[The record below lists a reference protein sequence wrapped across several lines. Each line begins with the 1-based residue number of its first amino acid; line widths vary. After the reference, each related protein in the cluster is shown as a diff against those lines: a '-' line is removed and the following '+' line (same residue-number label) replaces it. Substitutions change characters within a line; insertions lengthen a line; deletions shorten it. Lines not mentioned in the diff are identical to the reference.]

1 MTSTF
6 IVSQTKLWKRKNRMR
21 SLFIMFI
28 FIAFS
33 NSYSQTDS
41 TEVTASEVT
50 DSLASFSVNLLSLPD
65 NAEVYNDTV
74 LIGATP
80 VLNYQMK
87 EGNYKLK
94 FVNPGSGKFWQNSNQ
109 IIDLHLKA
117 DTTISAAFRY
127 FYYFDSDPF
136 NASVISNDTLLGLTP
151 LRLLNE
157 YKITGNIIFRK
168 ENYQDL
174 VFNISDYD
182 FGTGLKVNMRS
193 KGKIRTNDEVY
204 KDKGTQFNTSR
215 NLPVI
220 SGLGAVSIAA
230 GFFTYNFKKKGNS
243 AYDEYLL
250 TGSQEK
256 LDESKENDTYFV
268 ISLVLMQA
276 ALGGLIYFLF
286 FD

>member
-1 MTSTF
+1 
-6 IVSQTKLWKRKNRMR
+6 
-21 SLFIMFI
+21 
-28 FIAFS
+28 
-33 NSYSQTDS
+33 
-41 TEVTASEVT
+41 
-50 DSLASFSVNLLSLPD
+50 
-65 NAEVYNDTV
+65 
-74 LIGATP
+74 
-80 VLNYQMK
+80 
-87 EGNYKLK
+87 
-94 FVNPGSGKFWQNSNQ
+94 
-109 IIDLHLKA
+109 
-117 DTTISAAFRY
+117 
-127 FYYFDSDPF
+127 
-136 NASVISNDTLLGLTP
+136 
-151 LRLLNE
+151 
-157 YKITGNIIFRK
+157 
-168 ENYQDL
+168 
-174 VFNISDYD
+174 
-182 FGTGLKVNMRS
+182 MRS